1 MNIIR
6 SIFGISEMIGSTG
19 LVYFC
24 DHFLGFCFVHV
35 KIFNTVSVPCLEGGV
50 NKNTKEFWVIS
61 QNVIGTSANDD
72 AALAVC
78 KLTDNPAL

>member
-1 MNIIR
+1 
-6 SIFGISEMIGSTG
+6 
-19 LVYFC
+19 
-24 DHFLGFCFVHV
+24 V